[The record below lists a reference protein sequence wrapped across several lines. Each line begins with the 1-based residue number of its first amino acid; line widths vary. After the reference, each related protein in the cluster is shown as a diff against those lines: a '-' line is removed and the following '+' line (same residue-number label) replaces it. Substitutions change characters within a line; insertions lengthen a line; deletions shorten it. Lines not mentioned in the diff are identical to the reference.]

1 MKKISLITMLLF
13 SVAFS
18 QLRVGLDLSRSAKS
32 SVSVP
37 AEMKAAFLAA
47 GEEVPG
53 SQDLTAGGLGLNVG
67 YELMLLSLVGVGAE
81 ANLGIANKECDEE
94 DDKCYEPDNQY
105 FGYGVVKFPVF
116 PMVRAV
122 IRGGLVMSSDSN
134 IDAGLGLGFGVRV
147 KPPILP
153 IGVEAS
159 YNIYNLSSKE
169 ELEGLGNIEMDLRQ
183 SYFNLSATYSF

>member
-81 ANLGIANKECDEE
+81 ANLGIANKEC
-94 DDKCYEPDNQY
+94 
-105 FGYGVVKFPVF
+105 
-116 PMVRAV
+116 
-122 IRGGLVMSSDSN
+122 
-134 IDAGLGLGFGVRV
+134 
-147 KPPILP
+147 
-153 IGVEAS
+153 
-159 YNIYNLSSKE
+159 
-169 ELEGLGNIEMDLRQ
+169 
-183 SYFNLSATYSF
+183 